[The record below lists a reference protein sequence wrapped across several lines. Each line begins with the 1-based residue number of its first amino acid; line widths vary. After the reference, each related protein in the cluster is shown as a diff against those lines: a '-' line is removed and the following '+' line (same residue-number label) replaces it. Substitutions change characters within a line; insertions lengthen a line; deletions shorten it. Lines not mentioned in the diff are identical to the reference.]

1 MYTREDQSGITVL
14 LADAQLGDDG
24 SVAVDVLLGQ
34 VVEQAAA
41 LADHHEKAAAGVIVV
56 LVGAQVLGE
65 LLDAVGEDGDL
76 DLGGAGIALVGRV
89 LSDQLGLCFFGNHGC
104 STFLKYCPRSE

>member
-1 MYTREDQSGITVL
+1 MREDQSGITVL
-14 LADAQLGDDG
+14 LTDTQLGDDR

-34 VVEQAAA
+34 VVQQAAA

-65 LLDAVGEDGDL
+65 LLDAVGEDRDL
-76 DLGGAGIALVGRV
+76 DLGGAGVALMGGV
-89 LSDQLGLCFFGNHGC
+89 LGDELGFCFLGNHEKIHL
-104 STFLKYCPRSE
+104 S